1 MTWTRKCRCPSSG
14 RGKDLQPRILI
25 SAKNLQGIKPMILK
39 MGKFMD
45 FRSKISLKNFFPM
58 QLQIFF
64 PVSMSEITFCFFL
77 DEIYFLM
84 WPFLL
89 VLLQGVLSIGASDFK
104 QYQSNIWW
112 IWEEIAG
119 APWHFK
125 VNFNWHFCI
134 QTF

>member
-1 MTWTRKCRCPSSG
+1 
-14 RGKDLQPRILI
+14 
-25 SAKNLQGIKPMILK
+25 MILK

-64 PVSMSEITFCFFL
+64 PVSMSEITFSFFL

-89 VLLQGVLSIGASDFK
+89 VLLQGV
-104 QYQSNIWW
+104 
-112 IWEEIAG
+112 
-119 APWHFK
+119 
-125 VNFNWHFCI
+125 
-134 QTF
+134 

>member
-1 MTWTRKCRCPSSG
+1 
-14 RGKDLQPRILI
+14 
-25 SAKNLQGIKPMILK
+25 MILK

-77 DEIYFLM
+77 YEIYFLM

-89 VLLQGVLSIGASDFK
+89 VLLQGV
-104 QYQSNIWW
+104 
-112 IWEEIAG
+112 
-119 APWHFK
+119 
-125 VNFNWHFCI
+125 
-134 QTF
+134 